1 VSWGRRN
8 DVFHTKI
15 FFPLAN
21 VGCRGGIVMG
31 KIETLQDIFIKL
43 NITEDALIRLSD
55 KEWMKKVQ
63 LPNRTIRFLEQ
74 TMPNAFFC
82 FDNKPMILFFENPKN
97 KKKLHKHI
105 WNFNETPIVII
116 LENGSIEIFN
126 GFRVNEL
133 GDDKGFLVKI
143 GNQEKLNDFTYFKLV
158 TGKVWEIYQNELAYA
173 NRVDYRL
180 LTNIKDA
187 RLLILNKFPETENE
201 ETQKIYSKI
210 TNALLGKL
218 IFVRYLIDRRV
229 ILNFNNQPKIWT
241 NDDFCKLL
249 RNTKKTQDF
258 FNYLAD
264 KETGFNG
271 DLFSIEKKEY
281 GIIPNE
287 AYSILI
293 NLLQSQD
300 IGTGQLSLF
309 DLYDFSVI
317 PIEFI
322 SNVYESF
329 LGIEKK
335 EKIIKEEKENK
346 EKKDD
351 GVHYTPLFLV
361 DYILSETVEKRLAEI
376 NDTNCKVLD
385 PACGSGVFLVETLR
399 KLLERYKEKNMKIY
413 ENNKEQFKKDIKN
426 IVKENIYG
434 IDKDASAVQVAI
446 FSIYL
451 TLLDY
456 LNPPEIRTFK
466 FPELLNTN
474 FFCDDFFN
482 EKADFN
488 DKLKEKDFSFIIGNP
503 PWMRGRNEKNT
514 PLYLTYI
521 KNRKENEKENLKSK
535 KPIINI
541 GNKEIAQA
549 FLLRTSD
556 FSTVNTK
563 CSLIVT
569 SKVLYNLKSKD
580 FREYFL
586 YNYLIERVFELA
598 PVRRE
603 VFNKSNDKAIAP
615 ACVLFFYYANSQD
628 TDNNLIE
635 HITLKPSRFFSMF
648 NIFTINHHDI
658 KTVQQ
663 NRLKKYD
670 WLWKVLVYGSYL
682 DFNFINRL
690 KNDYLTI
697 QKYIYNNGS
706 FIVGQGIMVGDEE
719 IYDATELIGKTYINT
734 RTDIQKFWISPNAK
748 KWQIPI
754 VDRIRNMELF
764 KAPILLIKKG
774 FQNNFSMVS
783 AISYYD
789 AVFTD
794 SLTALKTTKKN
805 IYLLRNIAGVIASAV
820 TTYLNLMTFSSSGIE
835 REQSFGEEKLD
846 IPFFEDDNIFNAV
859 NNIVNDIEKL
869 LIQKF
874 QTPLEDNNIQYMIDN
889 KYNELNNSLYHAF
902 SITKEEEC
910 LLDYA
915 INIIIP
921 TQMQHKNYE
930 KLFQP
935 IQLNDTILTDYAN
948 LFIERFKSSFVSVG
962 KKFVI
967 EIWHTQQIIGMFFKV
982 IPSNEYSKDIILKD
996 KQDDVSGVL
1005 QTIVALSSKEIT
1017 DKLFIQKN
1025 IRGFEK
1031 DCFYIFKP
1039 NERHLWHKA
1048 VGYFDVYE
1056 FLDAILITGKN
1067 KK

>member
-1 VSWGRRN
+1 
-8 DVFHTKI
+8 
-15 FFPLAN
+15 
-21 VGCRGGIVMG
+21 MG
-31 KIETLQDIFIKL
+31 KIETLQDIFTKL

-55 KEWMKKVQ
+55 KEWEKKVQ
-63 LPNRTIRFLEQ
+63 LPNRTRRFLEQ
-74 TMPNAFFC
+74 TTPDAFFC

-116 LENGSIEIFN
+116 LESGSIEIFN

-133 GDDKGFLVKI
+133 GNDKGFLFKI
-143 GNQEKLNDFTYFKLV
+143 GNQEKINDFTYFKLV
-158 TGKVWEIYQNELAYA
+158 TGKTWEIYQNELTYE

-187 RLLILNKFPETENE
+187 RQLILNEFQETESE
-201 ETQKIYSKI
+201 EIKKLYSKI
-210 TNALLGKL
+210 TNALLGKV
-218 IFVRYLIDRRV
+218 IFVRYLIDREV
-229 ILNFNNQPKIWT
+229 ILNFNDQPKIWT

-249 RNTKKTQDF
+249 KNPKKTQDF

-264 KETGFNG
+264 KRTGFNG
-271 DLFSIEKKEY
+271 DLFPIEKKEY

-300 IGTGQLSLF
+300 MGTGHLSLF

-335 EKIIKEEKENK
+335 ENKKEDKEK
-346 EKKDD
+346 EKKDDD

-361 DYILSETVEKRLAEI
+361 DYILSETVEKRLAET

-399 KLLERYKEKNMKIY
+399 KLLERYKEKNNKIY
-413 ENNKEQFKKDIKN
+413 KNNKEQFKKDIN
-426 IVKENIYG
+426 NVVKENIYG
-434 IDKDASAVQVAI
+434 IDKDASAVQVAV

-456 LNPPEIRTFK
+456 LKPPEIKTFK

-474 FFCDDFFN
+474 FFCDDFFDENAEFN
-482 EKADFN
+482 EK
-488 DKLKEKDFSFIIGNP
+488 LKGKEFSYIIGNP
-503 PWMRGRNEKNT
+503 PWMCGRNEENT

-521 KNRKENEKENLKSK
+521 KSRKKKEIENRESK
-535 KPIINI
+535 KPVIKI
-541 GNKEIAQA
+541 GNQEIAQA

-556 FSTVNTK
+556 FSAVNTK

-569 SKVLYNLKSKD
+569 SKVLYNLKSED
-580 FREYFL
+580 FRKYFL
-586 YNYLIERVFELA
+586 HNYLIERVFELA

-615 ACVLFFYYANSQD
+615 ACVLFFNYTDTQN

-648 NIFTINHHDI
+648 KIFTINYHDI

-690 KNDYLTI
+690 KNDYPTI
-697 QKYIYNNGS
+697 QKYIDKNGN
-706 FIVGQGIMVGDEE
+706 FTIGQGIMAGGGD
-719 IYDATELIGKTYINT
+719 IYDAAELIGKTYINT
-734 RTDIQKFWISPNAK
+734 RTDIKNFWIDPNAK
-748 KWQIPI
+748 KWEKP
-754 VDRIRNMELF
+754 VVGRIRNIELY

-805 IYLLRNIAGVIASAV
+805 IPLLRNIAGLINSTV
-820 TTYLNLMTFSSSGIE
+820 TAYFNLMTFSSSGIE
-835 REQSFGEEKLD
+835 REQSFSEEKLD
-846 IPFFEDDNIFNAV
+846 VPFCEDDNISG
-859 NNIVNDIEKL
+859 IVNDIEKL

-874 QTPLEDNNIQYMIDN
+874 QTAFEDNNIQSMIDN
-889 KYNELNNSLYHAF
+889 KYAELNNSIYNAF

-921 TQMQHKNYE
+921 IQMQHKNYE
-930 KLFQP
+930 KLLQP
-935 IQLNDTILTDYAN
+935 IQLNDTILNDYAN
-948 LFIERFKSSFVSVG
+948 LFIERFKSSFVSAG
-962 KKFVI
+962 KKFIV

-982 IPSNEYSKDIILKD
+982 IPANEYTKNIIPID
-996 KQDDVSGVL
+996 KQDDESGVL
-1005 QTIVALSSKEIT
+1005 QSIVTLSSKKIT
-1017 DKLFIQKN
+1017 NKLFIQKD

-1031 DCFYIFKP
+1031 DYFYIFKP
-1039 NERHLWHKA
+1039 NEKHLWHKA

-1056 FLDAILITGKN
+1056 FLDAILTTGKN
-1067 KK
+1067 GK